1 VTNAIFWGNNNAIG
15 GTATV
20 TYSIVQ
26 GGYTG
31 EGNLDVDPLFVDAR
45 SFNEAPTTAGDYHLQ
60 HTSPAIEV
68 GNNTPVTALTDLD
81 NNPRLVDGNGDTST
95 VVDLGVYEWQAFTL
109 TMTIE
114 GGGTVI
120 KDPDRSTFGYLEQV
134 SLTATADVG
143 WTFTGW
149 SGDVES
155 TDNPLIITM
164 EASTS
169 ITANFIQIEYTLSIT
184 PNGSGTVVIE
194 PLQATYH
201 YNDVVTLTP
210 APDPGWSFDSWGGD
224 ATGTEDPL
232 NYTILGDTNITV
244 TFTQDEYFLTV
255 TPIGSGTVSVEPIQ
269 ATYHYGDEVTL
280 FATPEVSWVFH
291 GWDGDATG
299 TENPLTIMI
308 LGHTNITATFIT
320 FGSYLPL
327 IIR

>member
-1 VTNAIFWGNNNAIG
+1 
-15 GTATV
+15 
-20 TYSIVQ
+20 
-26 GGYTG
+26 
-31 EGNLDVDPLFVDAR
+31 
-45 SFNEAPTTAGDYHLQ
+45 
-60 HTSPAIEV
+60 
-68 GNNTPVTALTDLD
+68 
-81 NNPRLVDGNGDTST
+81 
-95 VVDLGVYEWQAFTL
+95 
-109 TMTIE
+109 
-114 GGGTVI
+114 
-120 KDPDRSTFGYLEQV
+120 
-134 SLTATADVG
+134 
-143 WTFTGW
+143 
-149 SGDVES
+149 VES